1 MENQVQIQLVRRL
14 FEEVFN
20 QGKINVL
27 EELLATDVKVFD
39 PSVPNFRGGAQGYKD
54 REQIYHQAF
63 PGKQLTIEEIFMAD
77 NDRVVV
83 YWRGQGMQSGDLQD
97 LLATDRTFC
106 NVTGISVYTLKDGKI
121 SEIHQNWDRLSLL
134 EQLGAVEASAQALH
148 R

>member
-1 MENQVQIQLVRRL
+1 MENQAHIQLVRRL

-27 EELLATDVKVFD
+27 EELLTTDVKVFD

-83 YWRGQGMQSGDLQD
+83 YWRGQGMQSGDLQAALRSRAQLIND
-97 LLATDRTFC
+97 AVNAL
-106 NVTGISVYTLKDGKI
+106 S
-121 SEIHQNWDRLSLL
+121 DRLGEWERSDRPSLEYIL
-134 EQLGAVEASAQALH
+134 AQMADAPAEASGQ
-148 R
+148 